1 MVGIKN
7 KIMEHIV
14 LKKGVSVTSIDS
26 EDLISIYKGIE
37 FIIKNKYQHSILHG
51 LSFEIDRGETEWV
64 ATSIE
69 LPSVEF
75 GKWHCHGIGDTPE
88 NAIKDMVEQIN
99 KNNEKKEKNIST

>member
-1 MVGIKN
+1 VVGIKN
-7 KIMEHIV
+7 KTMEHIV

-51 LSFEIDRGETEWV
+51 LSFEIDQEEFEWI

-69 LPSVEF
+69 ME
-75 GKWHCHGIGDTPE
+75 KWHCHGIGDTPE

-99 KNNEKKEKNIST
+99 KNNEKKEKNTST